1 MKEIIIALLIC
12 VSTMG
17 QTIPQDK
24 LMHFSSCYI
33 ISATSTMLLLQKYE
47 KKEAAWIGFGIGATV
62 GMAKEIYDM
71 RCGHSDMKD
80 LHADLL
86 GAAIG
91 AVTIRIRF

>member
-1 MKEIIIALLIC
+1 MTELLRRRIKEFN
-12 VSTMG
+12 
-17 QTIPQDK
+17 DK
-24 LMHFSSCYI
+24 KLEEKR
-33 ISATSTMLLLQKYE
+33 LQKYE
-47 KKEAAWIGFGIGATV
+47 KKKAAWIGFGIGATV